1 MIKKITIMWI
11 MFLLLCVMN
20 DQIHASSNGDFNIES
35 KPGFRT
41 VKLVRG
47 GGYRAGVGG
56 GGRAGGGGGG
66 RAGGGKAGGG
76 GGKSGR
82 DRQGAHVIPV
92 YGNGQHQTPV
102 GHGGDHNDGSI
113 HRTSHMACDVL
124 GLILI
129 LCFA

>member
-1 MIKKITIMWI
+1 MWI

-41 VKLVRG
+41 
-47 GGYRAGVGG
+47 
-56 GGRAGGGGGG
+56 
-66 RAGGGKAGGG
+66 AGGG